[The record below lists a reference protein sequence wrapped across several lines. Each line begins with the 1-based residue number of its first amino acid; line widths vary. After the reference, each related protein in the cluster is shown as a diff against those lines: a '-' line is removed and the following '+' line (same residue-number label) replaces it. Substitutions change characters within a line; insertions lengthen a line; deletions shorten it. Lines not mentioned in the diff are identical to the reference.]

1 MKSKK
6 IFIFGAGSSSRD
18 ILRLIQDINADQP
31 IWEVMGYV
39 DSDPNFHGAKIDSL
53 RVYKQ
58 DELVE
63 SNEFFGVCGML
74 DPKLRK
80 KIVSNEIL
88 SKGYQLPTLIHPTVL
103 KSEDIIVKPGAI
115 IFGGGHISFNVNID
129 SCVHIAFN
137 CGIGHDVKIGEF
149 TSLMPSCTINGRSSI
164 GSGTIIGAGVDIHQG
179 ISVGNNAIV
188 GIGSAI
194 TKNVDDDVS
203 ITDFPRKII
212 RNLKE

>member
-6 IFIFGAGSSSRD
+6 IFIFSAGGSGRS
-18 ILRLIQDINADQP
+18 ILRLIQEINADQP
-31 IWEVMGYV
+31 IWEVIGYV
-39 DSDPNFHGAKIDSL
+39 ETDPNLQGAKLDSL

-58 DELVE
+58 DELVA
-63 SNEFFGVCGML
+63 SNEFFGVCGVL

-80 KIVSNEIL
+80 KIVTNEIL
-88 SKGYQLPTLIHPTVL
+88 SKGYQLPTLIHPNVQ
-103 KSEDIIVKPGAI
+103 KSEDVVIKPGTI
-115 IFGGGHISFNVNID
+115 IFGGVNINFNVRID
-129 SCVHIAFN
+129 SCAHIAFN
-137 CGIGHDVKIGEF
+137 CDIGHDVKIGKF
-149 TSLMPSCTINGRSSI
+149 ASIMPSCTIHGSI
-164 GSGTIIGAGVDIHQG
+164 GSGTMIGAGSNIHQG

>member
-6 IFIFGAGSSSRD
+6 IFIFSAGGSGRS
-18 ILRLIQDINADQP
+18 ILRLIQEINADQP

-39 DSDPNFHGAKIDSL
+39 DSDPNLHGAKLDSL

-63 SNEFFGVCGML
+63 SNEFFGACGVL

-80 KIVSNEIL
+80 KIVTNEIF
-88 SKGYQLPTLIHPTVL
+88 SKGYQLPTLIHPNVQ
-103 KSEDIIVKPGAI
+103 KSEDVVIKPGTI
-115 IFGGGHISFNVNID
+115 IFGGVNINFNVRID
-129 SCVHIAFN
+129 GCVHIAFN
-137 CGIGHDVKIGEF
+137 CDIGHDVKIGEF
-149 TSLMPSCTINGRSSI
+149 TSIMPSCTIHGSI
-164 GSGTIIGAGVDIHQG
+164 GSGTTIGAGTNIHQA